1 MQPSMPIKN
10 LYDIGASKMCT
21 GMEPTT
27 LLLLAMLCSL
37 RYRNILQI
45 CMDFLLD
52 VTSKIIA
59 QAPTSQIYIYVH
71 SFNREAIIKC
81 VAIGGALRK

>member
-1 MQPSMPIKN
+1 
-10 LYDIGASKMCT
+10 MCM
-21 GMEPTT
+21 GMEPMT
-27 LLLLAMLCSL
+27 LMLLATLYSL
-37 RYRNILQI
+37 RYRNILHI

-59 QAPTSQIYIYVH
+59 QAPTSQIYIYTP
-71 SFNREAIIKC
+71 FNREAIIKC